1 MVKLGKSFRAAKDNM
16 QVKDYGLYGSRHS
29 EGTIMCRKKACL
41 ESVVGYVHCK
51 LSPACLRGYQL
62 AVAKN
67 CGSTT
72 LKCVRS

>member
-1 MVKLGKSFRAAKDNM
+1 MH
-16 QVKDYGLYGSRHS
+16 VKDYELYGSRHS
-29 EGTIMCRKKACL
+29 EGIIMCRKKACL
-41 ESVVGYVHCK
+41 ESVEGYVLCK
-51 LSPACLRGYQL
+51 ASLACLRGYQL